1 MSHPHIATPETNRD
15 LTAETF
21 VATAMVR
28 SLNFVLSR
36 EFLGLVQ
43 VEECDQS
50 LFAFGWKDT
59 TPSLWPT
66 WFRVSRIGISSG
78 KTCKM
83 YLDAIQ
89 RILHSLNDEAEI
101 LFTKVLALDPS
112 NDDARVLKMECLENM

>member
-1 MSHPHIATPETNRD
+1 MNTTTIESNRD
-15 LTAETF
+15 HTAESF

-43 VEECDQS
+43 VEECEQS
-50 LFAFGWKDT
+50 IFSFGWKDI
-59 TPSLWPT
+59 TPALMPT

-78 KTCKM
+78 KTCKV

-101 LFTKVLALDPS
+101 LFLVKNSKKKAQSCSSVHSKVFP
-112 NDDARVLKMECLENM
+112 RR